1 MSSND
6 PRLLIGVG
14 PNAEVDKITLRWPSG
29 MLSVLEHLKTD
40 RSYKIEEPTRA
51 TAMSVR
57 GPIDHAR

>member
-14 PNAEVDKITLRWPSG
+14 PNGEVDKVTLRWPSG
-29 MLSVLEHLKTD
+29 MLSTLEHLKTD
-40 RSYKIEEPTRA
+40 RSYKIVEPTQGTA
-51 TAMSVR
+51 TGVR